1 MTDFTN
7 CQNRKTM
14 EKEYVIT
21 IFSENKVGLLNQITT
36 VLICRNINIESLTTS
51 ESSVAGVHRFTI
63 TVCTEP
69 EKIEKVVKQIE
80 KKVEVL
86 KALVN
91 TPDEVVQQ
99 EIALYKVPRDNN
111 VEALVRRHHVRILEV
126 GDRYI
131 VLEKTGHKNETQEL
145 FELLKPYG
153 VYQFVRSGLVAIT
166 KSGFEPVTELLK
178 KRTEV

>member
-1 MTDFTN
+1 
-7 CQNRKTM
+7 M

-131 VLEKTGHKNETQEL
+131 VLEKTGHKEDTQSL
-145 FELLKPYG
+145 FELLQPHG
-153 VYQFVRSGLVAIT
+153 VQQFVRSGQIAII
-166 KSGFEPVTELLK
+166 KSKRELLNEYLQ
-178 KRTEV
+178 KRENTTKA